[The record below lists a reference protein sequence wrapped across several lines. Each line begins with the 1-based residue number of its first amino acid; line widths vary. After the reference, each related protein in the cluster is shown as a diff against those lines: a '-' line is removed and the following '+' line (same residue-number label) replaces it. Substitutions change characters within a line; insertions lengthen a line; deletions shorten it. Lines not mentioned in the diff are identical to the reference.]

1 MKNFLTAFLGSF
13 FAILLLALIGV
24 MALVGVASMAESSQ
38 KVDLSDEHVLVIDLE
53 GEWQDKPVDPL
64 MAMVSDLLNKPVPQS
79 LGNTMLALKAAAT
92 DDRIQAI
99 HLKVGSPMMGWASAS
114 ELREALASLSQ
125 SKTII
130 ATGKVYSQKA
140 YYIASV
146 AQDIYLSPA
155 GFIQWQGLG
164 SQVTYYKG
172 MLDKVGI
179 KAHLIRGS
187 DNTFKSAGEPF
198 IRQHMSEAQTL
209 QIKQLQNDLW
219 SSINQPLG
227 NETLETAANEQPLL
241 TAEDAVTYGFIQA
254 DHSLYPTQ
262 WISHADSL
270 HGIGLNEHT
279 VSTEDYLTA
288 LDRPVSRDRVTV
300 LYAEGNIVDG
310 SGSPDVISD
319 GGMKKAI
326 DRLIKSKRTKAVV
339 IRVNSGGGSALAS
352 DHIWHDVQRL
362 AEKLPVVVSM
372 GDVAA
377 SGGYYLAMP
386 ADVVMAQPMT
396 ITGSIGIFG
405 LFFTA
410 EDLLNNTLGLNQ
422 EVVGSH
428 PFATFPEIDRAPTD
442 LEQQLLQRQ
451 VDHGYNRFKN
461 VVAEGRNLPRS
472 TVDSLARGRVYS
484 GSLAKQLDLIDQHG
498 GLLAAIE
505 TAANLAELTDYRIT
519 TYKASTS
526 PLSQFSS
533 IFSMTSQWMNQGLS
547 QLAESLEELEAMQG
561 IQARWNPIKL

>member
-1 MKNFLTAFLGSF
+1 MKNFFIAFLGSF
-13 FAILLLALIGV
+13 FAFFLLVLIGI
-24 MALVGVASMAESSQ
+24 MALVGAASMAESSQ
-38 KVDLSDEHVLVIDLE
+38 KVDLSDEHVLVIDLD

-64 MAMVSDLLNKPVPQS
+64 MGMISDLLNKPVPQS

-114 ELREALASLSQ
+114 ELREALDSLSQ

-146 AQDIYLSPA
+146 AEDIYLSPA

-172 MLDKVGI
+172 MLDKLGI

-219 SSINQPLG
+219 SSINLPLG

-270 HGIGLNEHT
+270 HDIGLNEHT

-310 SGSPDVISD
+310 SGSTDVISD

-533 IFSMTSQWMNQGLS
+533 IFSMTSQWMDQGLS

>member
-155 GFIQWQGLG
+155 GFSQWQGLG

-198 IRQHMSEAQTL
+198 IRQQMSEAQTL

-219 SSINQPLG
+219 SSINLPLG

>member
-1 MKNFLTAFLGSF
+1 
-13 FAILLLALIGV
+13 
-24 MALVGVASMAESSQ
+24 
-38 KVDLSDEHVLVIDLE
+38 
-53 GEWQDKPVDPL
+53 
-64 MAMVSDLLNKPVPQS
+64 
-79 LGNTMLALKAAAT
+79 
-92 DDRIQAI
+92 
-99 HLKVGSPMMGWASAS
+99 
-114 ELREALASLSQ
+114 
-125 SKTII
+125 
-130 ATGKVYSQKA
+130 
-140 YYIASV
+140 
-146 AQDIYLSPA
+146 
-155 GFIQWQGLG
+155 
-164 SQVTYYKG
+164 
-172 MLDKVGI
+172 
-179 KAHLIRGS
+179 
-187 DNTFKSAGEPF
+187 TFKSAGEPF
-198 IRQHMSEAQTL
+198 IRQHMSEAQAL

-219 SSINQPLG
+219 SSINQPLA
-227 NETLETAANEQPLL
+227 NPQFELAANKQALL
-241 TAEDAVTYGFIQA
+241 TADDAVAYGFIQA
-254 DHSLYPTQ
+254 DHVLYPNQ
-262 WISHADSL
+262 WVMHADSSL
-270 HGIGLNEHT
+270 QTAMDHKT
-279 VSTEDYLTA
+279 VSAEDYLQA
-288 LDRPVSRDRVTV
+288 LPLPTVRDRVSI
-300 LYAEGNIVDG
+300 LYAEGSIMDG
-310 SGSPDVISD
+310 SGNAEIISD
-319 GGMKKAI
+319 GDMAKAI
-326 DRLIKSKRTKAVV
+326 DRLIDSKRTKAVV

-352 DHIWHDVQRL
+352 DHIWYDVQRL
-362 AEKLPVVVSM
+362 AEKVPVVVSM

-410 EDLLNNTLGLNQ
+410 EDLLNQTMGIEQ

-428 PFATFPEIDRAPTD
+428 PFATFPEIDRTPTY

-461 VVAEGRNLPRS
+461 VVAEGRDLPRS

-547 QLAESLEELEAMQG
+547 QLAESLEELEELEAMQG
-561 IQARWNPIKL
+561 IQARWNPITL

>member
-1 MKNFLTAFLGSF
+1 MAFLGSF
-13 FAILLLALIGV
+13 FAFALLALIGIMTLTWIV
-24 MALVGVASMAESSQ
+24 SVAESRQ
-38 KVDLSDEHVLVIDLE
+38 KVDLSDEHVLVIDLS
-53 GEWQDKPVDPL
+53 GEWQDKPVDPFK
-64 MAMVSDLLNKPVPQS
+64 AMIANLLGEPVPQS
-79 LGNTMLALKAAAT
+79 LGNTLLALRAAAT

-114 ELREALASLSQ
+114 ELREVLDSISQ
-125 SKTII
+125 HKVLI
-130 ATGKVYSQKA
+130 ATGKVYSQKG
-140 YYIASV
+140 YYIASA

-198 IRQHMSEAQTL
+198 IREHMSEAQTL
-209 QIKQLQNDLW
+209 QIKQLQNDIW

-227 NETLETAANEQPLL
+227 NDQFEAAANEQPLL

-254 DHSLYPTQ
+254 DHVLYPHQ
-262 WISHADSL
+262 WIMHADSSL
-270 HGIGLNEHT
+270 LTAIDLNT
-279 VSTEDYLTA
+279 VDAEDYLQA
-288 LDRPVSRDRVTV
+288 LALPVVRDRVSI
-300 LYAEGNIVDG
+300 LYAEGSIMDG
-310 SGSPDVISD
+310 SGNDDIISD
-319 GGMKKAI
+319 GDMREAI
-326 DRLIKSKRTKAVV
+326 NSLLKSKRTKAVV
-339 IRVNSGGGSALAS
+339 IRINSGGGSALAS
-352 DHIWHDVQRL
+352 DHIWSDFQRL
-362 AEKLPVVVSM
+362 AEKVPVVVSM

-428 PFATFPEIDRAPTD
+428 PFATFPELDRQPTD

-461 VVAEGRNLPRS
+461 VVAEGRSLPRS

-484 GSLAKQLDLIDQHG
+484 ATLAKQLNLIDQHG

-505 TAANLAELTDYRIT
+505 TAAKLAELSDYRIT
-519 TYKASTS
+519 TYKAHSN
-526 PLSQFSS
+526 PLSKFSS
-533 IFSMTSQWMNQGLS
+533 IFSMASQWMIRSQPLS
-547 QLAESLEELEAMQG
+547 QLTESLKELEAMQG
-561 IQARWNPIKL
+561 IQARWDPIVL

>member
-198 IRQHMSEAQTL
+198 IRQHMSEAQAL

-219 SSINQPLG
+219 SSINQPLA
-227 NETLETAANEQPLL
+227 NPQFELAANKQALL
-241 TAEDAVTYGFIQA
+241 TADDAVAYGFIQA
-254 DHSLYPTQ
+254 DHVLYPNQ
-262 WISHADSL
+262 WVMHADSSL
-270 HGIGLNEHT
+270 QTAMDHKT
-279 VSTEDYLTA
+279 VSAEDYLQA
-288 LDRPVSRDRVTV
+288 LPLPTVRDRVSI
-300 LYAEGNIVDG
+300 LYAEGSIMDG
-310 SGSPDVISD
+310 SSNAEIISD
-319 GGMKKAI
+319 GDMAKAI
-326 DRLIKSKRTKAVV
+326 DRLIDSKRTKAVV

-352 DHIWHDVQRL
+352 DHIWYDVQRL
-362 AEKLPVVVSM
+362 AEKVPVVVSM

-410 EDLLNNTLGLNQ
+410 EDLLNQTMGIEQ

-428 PFATFPEIDRAPTD
+428 PFATFPEIDRTPTY

-461 VVAEGRNLPRS
+461 VVAEGRDLPRS

-519 TYKASTS
+519 TYKPSNG

-561 IQARWNPIKL
+561 IQARWNPITL

>member
-1 MKNFLTAFLGSF
+1 
-13 FAILLLALIGV
+13 
-24 MALVGVASMAESSQ
+24 
-38 KVDLSDEHVLVIDLE
+38 
-53 GEWQDKPVDPL
+53 
-64 MAMVSDLLNKPVPQS
+64 
-79 LGNTMLALKAAAT
+79 
-92 DDRIQAI
+92 
-99 HLKVGSPMMGWASAS
+99 
-114 ELREALASLSQ
+114 
-125 SKTII
+125 
-130 ATGKVYSQKA
+130 
-140 YYIASV
+140 
-146 AQDIYLSPA
+146 
-155 GFIQWQGLG
+155 
-164 SQVTYYKG
+164 
-172 MLDKVGI
+172 
-179 KAHLIRGS
+179 
-187 DNTFKSAGEPF
+187 
-198 IRQHMSEAQTL
+198 
-209 QIKQLQNDLW
+209 
-219 SSINQPLG
+219 
-227 NETLETAANEQPLL
+227 
-241 TAEDAVTYGFIQA
+241 
-254 DHSLYPTQ
+254 
-262 WISHADSL
+262 
-270 HGIGLNEHT
+270 
-279 VSTEDYLTA
+279 
-288 LDRPVSRDRVTV
+288 
-300 LYAEGNIVDG
+300 
-310 SGSPDVISD
+310 
-319 GGMKKAI
+319 
-326 DRLIKSKRTKAVV
+326 
-339 IRVNSGGGSALAS
+339 
-352 DHIWHDVQRL
+352 
-362 AEKLPVVVSM
+362 
-372 GDVAA
+372 
-377 SGGYYLAMP
+377 LAMP

-533 IFSMTSQWMNQGLS
+533 IFSMTSQWMDQGLS